1 MAPEVCAGKKYDS
14 KADVWSI
21 GVILYELI
29 TLKKPFDGDNVQ
41 DLFKAII
48 NKALDPLPQDVD
60 SDLKMLCGAMLN
72 KDHNKRPNL
81 FEVSKIPC
89 VRKSILKFVEENN
102 CREDVIEFLDVGEE
116 SKAPTAKASAEP
128 EVKNY

>member
-1 MAPEVCAGKKYDS
+1 
-14 KADVWSI
+14 
-21 GVILYELI
+21 
-29 TLKKPFDGDNVQ
+29 
-41 DLFKAII
+41 
-48 NKALDPLPQDVD
+48 
-60 SDLKMLCGAMLN
+60 MLN